1 MGKIPPGKETRCH
14 GLPIL
19 VNGTCCSSNL
29 TQVND
34 AARFFGLL
42 GRNFATIRSKTQAF
56 LLLLFCSVSS
66 VFCRP
71 LPHVIANK
79 HFARTENADQN
90 NFSFGPGTG

>member
-1 MGKIPPGKETRCH
+1 
-14 GLPIL
+14 
-19 VNGTCCSSNL
+19 
-29 TQVND
+29 
-34 AARFFGLL
+34 
-42 GRNFATIRSKTQAF
+42 

-79 HFARTENADQN
+79 HFARTENANQN